1 MTRRFAVIGS
11 PISHSKSPTLHSAI
25 YRSLSLDAVYD
36 RIDIPKIE
44 FERFCQEEI
53 QKYDGISVTM
63 PLKELAFDFAHSH
76 DEDSLKIHASN
87 TLIKKDGIWHAANT
101 DVLGIRNLVNS
112 VKNIESLSI
121 VGAGATAKAAI
132 AAVPNLPIKLFA
144 RDLSKLGS
152 VQEKFENVIAL
163 HPWSS
168 LHQAFESDFL
178 INATPKGVLDDF
190 VVPRNSDMKAFLDV
204 NYDPWPTTLVTQM
217 DPRVQIFSGIDL
229 LVEQAIHQVLL
240 MWGPIVE
247 INQIRSLMKNAVDK

>member
-101 DVLGIRNLVNS
+101 DVLGIRNIVNS
-112 VKNIESLSI
+112 VQNIETISVI
-121 VGAGATAKAAI
+121 GAGATAKAAI
-132 AAVPNLPIKLFA
+132 AALPNLPIKLFA
-144 RDLSKLGS
+144 RDHSKAQS
-152 VQEKFENVIAL
+152 VQDTFENVIAM

-168 LHQAFESDFL
+168 LHKAFDSDFL
-178 INATPKGVLDDF
+178 INATPKGVLDDL
-190 VVPRNSDMKAFLDV
+190 VAPRDSEMKALLDV
-204 NYDPWPTTLVTQM
+204 NYDPWPTSLVSQM
-217 DPRVQIFSGIDL
+217 NPSVKVFSGLDL